1 MGAVKTAEGGELTV
15 DGTIEGNPSVLVDSV
30 IVPDGEKSVRTLMA
44 NGDAR
49 YYLRQAFKHLKVI
62 GLSGHAEAMLEAA
75 GLDAFADR
83 GLVAAKDD
91 KTLMSAFVKA
101 MSGHRIWER
110 EKKLGDFAA

>member
-1 MGAVKTAEGGELTV
+1 MSAFADLRIGVLALQGAFVEHARMVRACGARAEE
-15 DGTIEGNPSVLVDSV
+15 IRKP
-30 IVPDGEKSVRTLMA
+30 
-44 NGDAR
+44 
-49 YYLRQAFKHLKVI
+49 
-62 GLSGHAEAMLEAA
+62 LSCGAAA